1 MTTLDPDRI
10 IIMITNTGRRAFMGG
25 PEYMGADK
33 SAYFDANPSLY
44 LENFPP
50 MLGQPEGLH
59 QVLLSRSASIGP
71 GLDGRARARIRTPP
85 TPTRPIDA
93 P

>member
-25 PEYMGADK
+25 PEHMGADK

-44 LENFPP
+44 LENFP
-50 MLGQPEGLH
+50 LH
-59 QVLLSRSASIGP
+59 AW
-71 GLDGRARARIRTPP
+71 A
-85 TPTRPIDA
+85 TRRGCTRFS
-93 P
+93 